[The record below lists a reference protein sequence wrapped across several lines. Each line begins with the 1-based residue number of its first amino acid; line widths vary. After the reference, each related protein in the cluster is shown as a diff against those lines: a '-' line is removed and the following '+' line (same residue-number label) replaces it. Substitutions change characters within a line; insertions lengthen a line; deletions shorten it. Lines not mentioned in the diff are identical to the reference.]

1 MNTARDKGLTGSPRG
16 GVHPSLESFM
26 TQLAEIAPGKPISP
40 ESDLIDDLGFDAL
53 DFGRLA
59 VMLFERYGMAGLS
72 SASMRSEESLTVE
85 GFFRNCVLDV
95 LRCGAGES

>member
-1 MNTARDKGLTGSPRG
+1 MR
-16 GVHPSLESFM
+16 
-26 TQLAEIAPGKPISP
+26 QLAEIVPDRPISP

-53 DFGRLA
+53 AFNRLA
-59 VMLFERYGMAGLS
+59 VLLYERYGMAGLS

-95 LRCGAGES
+95 LRCGAEERAGALGGGLAR